1 MDELAEMVSKNLSLN
16 EELAGLKESSGAHIS
31 SLEDRLENCQL
42 EVEIATRAFL
52 MNEYKKG
59 KYTSWDT
66 DKAIAEYAKLC
77 QMLGMRNMLK
87 EQSEDEVRSVGPNDD
102 DDGQA

>member
-1 MDELAEMVSKNLSLN
+1 MFSGKLSL
-16 EELAGLKESSGAHIS
+16 EEDLAGLKESSGAHIF

-52 MNEYKKG
+52 KNEYKRDKH
-59 KYTSWDT
+59 TSWDV
-66 DKAIAEYAKLC
+66 DKAIAEYTELC
-77 QMLGMRNMLK
+77 QMLGMRSMLE
-87 EQSEDEVRSVGPNDD
+87 EQSQDEVKDVGPNDD